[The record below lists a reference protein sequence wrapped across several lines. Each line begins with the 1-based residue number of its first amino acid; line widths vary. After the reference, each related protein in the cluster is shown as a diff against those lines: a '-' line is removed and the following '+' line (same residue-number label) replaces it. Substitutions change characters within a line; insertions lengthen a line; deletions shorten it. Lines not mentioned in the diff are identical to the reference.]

1 MAENTNIAQP
11 QEDKLDP
18 KKLQESAFVGDESIR
33 SPLPEMKGR
42 VNRHTS
48 GYWALAIPALSV
60 RYLAEATAD
69 VVNFT
74 RHSAAKYIKLPW
86 MQKLAALPET
96 SEGNKA
102 ASRMLD
108 KVEAPVVGAFMLGV
122 STLYMGRTYKDLK
135 AAFSEAISWE
145 TGKKKEDI
153 GFMDIIRS
161 DNTLVEAARQ
171 NFFKYNAR
179 RFAVNTP
186 FFSHLAFD
194 KAIKP
199 KQAILFGVATNS
211 VYLMSDV
218 LTRKET
224 FFERLQ
230 SFVDEKVLHTE
241 KLGDQISAIDLI
253 NLYELHSRDKNPNY
267 RFTGRMDTKE
277 WQDRVKV
284 FSRMADLMNETY
296 GNQTNP
302 EKANFTLSKMVYL
315 MGHGMITT
323 GGDPDRSCA
332 YIEVANRYGIDAVKD
347 MASKNMADGSDI
359 KYGKEKY
366 PVKAA
371 EAGVAA
377 CLPDAKDE
385 KQQGGFA
392 AKFAQNAEMSQGDKV
407 LTQRAAAEA
416 ATRTQTV

>member
-1 MAENTNIAQP
+1 MAENTDIAP
-11 QEDKLDP
+11 AKEKELNP
-18 KKLQESAFVGDESIR
+18 AKLQEAAFVGDESIR

-69 VVNFT
+69 VVGFT
-74 RHSAAKYIKLPW
+74 RQRLAKSIKLPW
-86 MQKLAALPET
+86 VQKLAALPIT
-96 SEGNKA
+96 PEGNKD

-108 KVEAPVVGAFMLGV
+108 KVEAPVVGAFMMGV

-135 AAFSEAISWE
+135 GAFAEAISWE

-153 GFMDIIRS
+153 GFMDIMKS
-161 DNTLVEAARQ
+161 DNTLVEAARR
-171 NFFKYNAR
+171 NFLKYNVR

-186 FFSHLAFD
+186 FFSHWVFD
-194 KAIKP
+194 KAVKP
-199 KQAILFGVATNS
+199 KGAILFGVASNS
-211 VYLMSDV
+211 IYLMSDV
-218 LTRKET
+218 LSRKET

-241 KLGDQISAIDLI
+241 KLGEQISAIDLI
-253 NLYELHSRDKNPNY
+253 NLYELHSRDKNSNY

-284 FSRMADLMNETY
+284 FGRMADLMNETY

-302 EKANFTLSKMVYL
+302 EKANFTLSKMIYL
-315 MGHGMITT
+315 MGHGMITS

-332 YIEVANRYGIDAVKD
+332 YIEVANKYGIDAVKE
-347 MASKNMADGSDI
+347 MASKNIADGSDLA
-359 KYGKEKY
+359 YGREKY
-366 PVKAA
+366 PTSQSRGEKP
-371 EAGVAA
+371 
-377 CLPDAKDE
+377 CLPASDE
-385 KQQGGFA
+385 KAQGGFA
-392 AKFAQNAEMSQGDKV
+392 AKFAQSAEMSKGDKV
-407 LTQRAAAEA
+407 LTQRAAANE
-416 ATRTQTV
+416 ATRTTTI

>member
-1 MAENTNIAQP
+1 MAGNTDIALR
-11 QEDKLDP
+11 QEQEP
-18 KKLQESAFVGDESIR
+18 NPAKLQEAAFVGDASIR

-60 RYLAEATAD
+60 RYLAEAAAN
-69 VVNFT
+69 VVGAT
-74 RHSAAKYIKLPW
+74 RGRVAGAIKLPW
-86 MQKLAALPET
+86 LQKVAAM
-96 SEGNKA
+96 SEKDAGRA
-102 ASRMLD
+102 LD

-153 GFMDIIRS
+153 NFMDIMKS
-161 DNTLVEAARQ
+161 DNTLVEAARR
-171 NFFKYNAR
+171 NFMKYNVR

-186 FFSHLAFD
+186 FFSHHVF
-194 KAIKP
+194 KSVRP
-199 KQAILFGVATNS
+199 KDSILFGVASNS
-211 VYLMSDV
+211 IYLMSDV
-218 LTRKET
+218 LSRKET

-230 SFVDEKVLHTE
+230 GFVDEKVLHTE
-241 KLGDQISAIDLI
+241 KLGEQITAIDLI

-284 FSRMADLMNETY
+284 FGRMAELMNETY

-302 EKANFTLSKMVYL
+302 EHANFTLSKMIYL

-323 GGDPDRSCA
+323 GGDVERSCA
-332 YIEVANRYGIDAVKD
+332 YIEVANRYGIDAVKE
-347 MASKNMADGSDI
+347 MTGKNMTDGSDLA
-359 KYGKEKY
+359 YMRQKY
-366 PVKAA
+366 PISQGKG
-371 EAGVAA
+371 EQA
-377 CLPDAKDE
+377 CLPASDE
-385 KQQGGFA
+385 KTQAGFA
-392 AKFAQNAEMSQGDKV
+392 AKFAQGAEMSQGKKV
-407 LTQRAAAEA
+407 LTQRAAANE
-416 ATRTQTV
+416 TLSTQAI